1 MQKRIII
8 NSAHVSDTKL
18 TLEANEAVS
27 GLIPSE
33 QMLVDSDHFS
43 FIYLMEKENE
53 FAFLVL
59 TESIWPLLNDALE
72 KNLSVILTFN
82 NEKIELTNFQEEL
95 TYLISNIKGNGNY
108 GEQMVEKVET
118 VFHL

>member
-8 NSAHVSDTKL
+8 NSAYISDTNIIF
-18 TLEANEAVS
+18 EANETVS
-27 GLIPSE
+27 GLIPRD

-43 FIYLMEKENE
+43 FIYIMEKENE
-53 FAFLVL
+53 FTFLVL

-72 KNLSVILTFN
+72 DNLSVILTFN
-82 NEKIELTNFQEEL
+82 NEQIELTNFQEEL
-95 TYLISNIKGNGNY
+95 ANSISNIKGNGNY

>member
-18 TLEANEAVS
+18 ILEANETVS
-27 GLIPSE
+27 GFTPSE

-43 FIYLMEKENE
+43 FIYIMEQENE
-53 FAFLVL
+53 FTFLVL
-59 TESIWPLLNDALE
+59 SESIWPLLNDALG

-82 NEKIELTNFQEEL
+82 NEQIDLTNFQEEL
-95 TYLISNIKGNGNY
+95 AYLISNIRGNGNY